1 MDDFSFEINKIINN
15 LNISL
20 KINLVSLTN
29 KQLDIN
35 NDNTSKYI
43 FIDKD

>member
-29 KQLDIN
+29 KQLNIN
-35 NDNTSKYI
+35 NNNTSKYI

>member
-1 MDDFSFEINKIINN
+1 MDDFPFEINKIINN

-29 KQLDIN
+29 KQLNIN
-35 NDNTSKYI
+35 NNNTSKYI
-43 FIDKD
+43 FIDKY

>member
-29 KQLDIN
+29 KQLNIN
-35 NDNTSKYI
+35 NNNTSKYI
-43 FIDKD
+43 FIDKY